1 MLSSKGT
8 TGTIAFFVNW
18 VKEASPEVLPKI
30 IMTDRDQAQIAAL
43 KIVYP
48 DSRVLLCIW
57 HVLRAFRSH
66 FVTEQFQAL
75 WGKVK
80 TWVKTEDK
88 KECDDIWKEISSD
101 PNVPESFVNY
111 LVANWMPD
119 SAMWT
124 VSTRTERSIL
134 EEGDTNMLIEAYA
147 FPPSDARYRS
157 LIGFYLD
164 ITIF

>member
-8 TGTIAFFVNW
+8 TDTIRFFVNW
-18 VKEASPEVLPKI
+18 VKEASPEIVPKI
-30 IMTDRDQAQIAAL
+30 IMTNCDQAQVAAL

-48 DSRVLLCIW
+48 ESCILLCIW
-57 HVLRAFRSH
+57 HVLCAFRSY

-80 TWVKTEDK
+80 IWVKTEDK
-88 KECDDIWKEISSD
+88 KECNKIWKEISSD
-101 PNVPESFVNY
+101 PDIPQSFVNY
-111 LVANWMPD
+111 LIANWMPD

-134 EEGDTNMLIEAYA
+134 EEGDTNMLIEAYV
-147 FPPSDARYRS
+147 FPCSDMHAIRIIINS
-157 LIGFYLD
+157 
-164 ITIF
+164 IFI